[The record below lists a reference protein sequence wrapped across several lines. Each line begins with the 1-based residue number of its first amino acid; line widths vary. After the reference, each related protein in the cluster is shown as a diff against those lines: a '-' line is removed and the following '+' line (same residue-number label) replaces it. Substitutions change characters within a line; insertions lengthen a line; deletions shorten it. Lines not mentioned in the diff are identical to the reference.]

1 MRNFK
6 DLKGILF
13 DLFQRTFPKSLT
25 VIMDLMRILEGFKED
40 PFKETKRILE
50 RFLRILS
57 MIFVRILKA
66 LIIILLLQGSLDK
79 LVMRILPSC

>member
-1 MRNFK
+1 
-6 DLKGILF
+6 
-13 DLFQRTFPKSLT
+13 
-25 VIMDLMRILEGFKED
+25 MDLMRILEGFKED

-66 LIIILLLQGSLDK
+66 IIIIMILQGSLDK
-79 LVMRILPSC
+79 LVMRILSGC

>member
-1 MRNFK
+1 
-6 DLKGILF
+6 
-13 DLFQRTFPKSLT
+13 
-25 VIMDLMRILEGFKED
+25 MDLMRILEGFKED

-66 LIIILLLQGSLDK
+66 IIIIMILQGSLDK
-79 LVMRILPSC
+79 LVMRILSVVRENFANHGLVINQNIE